1 MTWKGCGIFL
11 RKKMRRLINCCLVLL
26 LLTSCA
32 SRHIVTTEQRTA
44 VRDSIRLLTIMRDSV
59 AIRDSISVITRRDT
73 VFIER
78 WRNHYIE
85 RWRVDTVA
93 AVRRDTVFLE
103 KIQTTEKTPARVS
116 FFANWMPWILIFF
129 LSSLL
134 IYLLFNRLRG

>member
-1 MTWKGCGIFL
+1 
-11 RKKMRRLINCCLVLL
+11 MRRLINCCLVLL
-26 LLTSCA
+26 FLVTSCA
-32 SRHIVTTEQRTA
+32 SRQMVTTKQRTA
-44 VRDSIRLLTIMRDSV
+44 IKDSIRLLTVMRDSV
-59 AIRDSISVITRRDT
+59 VMRDSISVITRRDT

-78 WRNHYIE
+78 WRNHYVE

-103 KIQTTEKTPARVS
+103 KIQTTEKTPARVR

-134 IYLLFNRLRG
+134 IYILFNGLRR

>member
-1 MTWKGCGIFL
+1 MG
-11 RKKMRRLINCCLVLL
+11 RLISGCLVLL
-26 LLTSCA
+26 MLLTSCA
-32 SRHIVTTEQRTA
+32 SRQTVTTEQRTA
-44 VRDSIRLLTIMRDSV
+44 VRDSIRLLTLMRDSV
-59 AIRDSISVITRRDT
+59 AIRDSVSVVTRRDT
-73 VFIER
+73 VFVER

-103 KIQTTEKTPARVS
+103 KIQTTEKTPARVR

-134 IYLLFNRLRG
+134 IFILFNRLRG

>member
-1 MTWKGCGIFL
+1 
-11 RKKMRRLINCCLVLL
+11 MRRLINCCLVLL
-26 LLTSCA
+26 MLLTSCA
-32 SRHIVTTEQRTA
+32 SRQMVTTEQRTA

-59 AIRDSISVITRRDT
+59 AIRDSVSVITRRDT

-103 KIQTTEKTPARVS
+103 KIQTTEKTPARVR

-134 IYLLFNRLRG
+134 MYLMFNRLRG

>member
-1 MTWKGCGIFL
+1 MG
-11 RKKMRRLINCCLVLL
+11 RLINCCLALL
-26 LLTSCA
+26 FLTSCA

-44 VRDSIRLLTIMRDSV
+44 VRDSIRLLTLMRDSV
-59 AIRDSISVITRRDT
+59 AIRDSVSVITRSDT

-103 KIQTTEKTPARVS
+103 KIQTTEKTPARVR

-129 LSSLL
+129 LSSLSL
-134 IYLLFNRLRG
+134 FILFNRLRG

>member
-1 MTWKGCGIFL
+1 MG
-11 RKKMRRLINCCLVLL
+11 RLINCCLVLL
-26 LLTSCA
+26 LLTSCGA
-32 SRHIVTTEQRTA
+32 SRQIATTEQRTA
-44 VRDSIRLLTIMRDSV
+44 VRDSVRLLTVMRDSV
-59 AIRDSISVITRRDT
+59 AIRDSVSVITRRDT

-93 AVRRDTVFLE
+93 AVRRDTVLLE
-103 KIQTTEKTPARVS
+103 QIQTTEKTPARVR

-134 IYLLFNRLRG
+134 IYILFNRLRG

>member
-1 MTWKGCGIFL
+1 MG
-11 RKKMRRLINCCLVLL
+11 RLINCCLVLL

-44 VRDSIRLLTIMRDSV
+44 VRDSVRLLTVLRDSI
-59 AIRDSISVITRRDT
+59 AIRDSVSVITRRDT

-103 KIQTTEKTPARVS
+103 KIQTTEKTPARVA
-116 FFANWMPWILIFF
+116 FFANWMPWILILF

-134 IYLLFNRLRG
+134 LFILFNGLRR

>member
-1 MTWKGCGIFL
+1 
-11 RKKMRRLINCCLVLL
+11 MRRLINCCLVLL

-32 SRHIVTTEQRTA
+32 SRQIATTEQRTA
-44 VRDSIRLLTIMRDSV
+44 VRDSIRLLTVMRDSV
-59 AIRDSISVITRRDT
+59 AIRDSVSVITRRDT

-129 LSSLL
+129 LSLSLL
-134 IYLLFNRLRG
+134 FIFINRLRG

>member
-1 MTWKGCGIFL
+1 MG
-11 RKKMRRLINCCLVLL
+11 RLINCCLALL

-32 SRHIVTTEQRTA
+32 SRQMVTTEQRTA
-44 VRDSIRLLTIMRDSV
+44 VRDSIRLLTVMRDSV
-59 AIRDSISVITRRDT
+59 AIRDSVSVITRGDT

-78 WRNHYIE
+78 WRNHHVE

-103 KIQTTEKTPARVS
+103 KIQTTEKTPARVR

-129 LSSLL
+129 LSSLS
-134 IYLLFNRLRG
+134 IFILFNRLHR

>member
-1 MTWKGCGIFL
+1 MG
-11 RKKMRRLINCCLVLL
+11 RLINCCLVLL

-44 VRDSIRLLTIMRDSV
+44 VRDSVRLLTVLRDSV
-59 AIRDSISVITRRDT
+59 AIRDSVSVITRRDT

-78 WRNHYIE
+78 WRNHYVE

-103 KIQTTEKTPARVS
+103 KIQTTEKTPARVR
-116 FFANWMPWILIFF
+116 FFADWMPWILIFF

-134 IYLLFNRLRG
+134 LFILFNRLRG

>member
-1 MTWKGCGIFL
+1 
-11 RKKMRRLINCCLVLL
+11 MRRLIINCCLVLL
-26 LLTSCA
+26 MLLTSCA
-32 SRHIVTTEQRTA
+32 SRQMVTTEQRTA
-44 VRDSIRLLTIMRDSV
+44 VRDSIRLLTVLRDSV
-59 AIRDSISVITRRDT
+59 AIRDSVSVVMRRDT
-73 VFIER
+73 VFVER

-116 FFANWMPWILIFF
+116 FFANWMPWILIIF

-134 IYLLFNRLRG
+134 IYILFNGLRR

>member
-1 MTWKGCGIFL
+1 
-11 RKKMRRLINCCLVLL
+11 MRRLINCCLVLL
-26 LLTSCA
+26 MLLTSCA
-32 SRHIVTTEQRTA
+32 SRQILTTEQRTA
-44 VRDSIRLLTIMRDSV
+44 VRDSVRLLTVMRDSV
-59 AIRDSISVITRRDT
+59 AIRDSVSVVTRRDT
-73 VFIER
+73 VFVER

-103 KIQTTEKTPARVS
+103 KIQTTEKTPARVR

-134 IYLLFNRLRG
+134 IYILFNGLRR

>member
-1 MTWKGCGIFL
+1 MF
-11 RKKMRRLINCCLVLL
+11 
-26 LLTSCA
+26 LTSCA
-32 SRHIVTTEQRTA
+32 SRQMVTTEHRTA
-44 VRDSIRLLTIMRDSV
+44 VRDSIRLLTMLRDSV
-59 AIRDSISVITRRDT
+59 AIRDSVSVVIRRDT
-73 VFIER
+73 VVIER
-78 WRNHYIE
+78 WRKQYIE

-134 IYLLFNRLRG
+134 IYLLFNGLRR

>member
-1 MTWKGCGIFL
+1 MG
-11 RKKMRRLINCCLVLL
+11 RLINCCLALL
-26 LLTSCA
+26 LLTTSCA
-32 SRHIVTTEQRTA
+32 SRQTVTTEQRTA
-44 VRDSIRLLTIMRDSV
+44 VRDSVRLLTVLRDSI
-59 AIRDSISVITRRDT
+59 AIRDSVSVITRRDT

-116 FFANWMPWILIFF
+116 FFANWMPWILILF

-134 IYLLFNRLRG
+134 LFILFNGLRR

>member
-1 MTWKGCGIFL
+1 
-11 RKKMRRLINCCLVLL
+11 MRSLINCCLVLL

-44 VRDSIRLLTIMRDSV
+44 VRDSIRLLTIRRDSV
-59 AIRDSISVITRRDT
+59 AIRDSVSVITRRDT

-103 KIQTTEKTPARVS
+103 KIQTTEKTPARVR
-116 FFANWMPWILIFF
+116 FFANWMPWILIFL

-134 IYLLFNRLRG
+134 LFILFNRLRG

>member
-1 MTWKGCGIFL
+1 
-11 RKKMRRLINCCLVLL
+11 MRRLINCGLVLL

-32 SRHIVTTEQRTA
+32 SRQIVTTEQRTA
-44 VRDSIRLLTIMRDSV
+44 VRDSIRLLTVMRDSI
-59 AIRDSISVITRRDT
+59 AIRDSVSVITRSDT

-103 KIQTTEKTPARVS
+103 KIQTTEKTPARVR

-134 IYLLFNRLRG
+134 IYILFNGLRR

>member
-1 MTWKGCGIFL
+1 
-11 RKKMRRLINCCLVLL
+11 MRRIINYCLVLL
-26 LLTSCA
+26 FLATSCA
-32 SRHIVTTEQRTA
+32 SRQIMTTEQRTA
-44 VRDSIRLLTIMRDSV
+44 VRDSIRLLTVMRDSV
-59 AIRDSISVITRRDT
+59 AIRDSISVITRSDT

-103 KIQTTEKTPARVS
+103 KIQTTEKTPARVR

-129 LSSLL
+129 LSSLSL
-134 IYLLFNRLRG
+134 FILFNRLRG

>member
-1 MTWKGCGIFL
+1 MK
-11 RKKMRRLINCCLVLL
+11 RLINCCLVLL

-32 SRHIVTTEQRTA
+32 SRHIVTAEQRTA
-44 VRDSIRLLTIMRDSV
+44 VRDSIRLLTVMRDSV
-59 AIRDSISVITRRDT
+59 AIRDSVSVITRRDT

-78 WRNHYIE
+78 WRSHYIE

-103 KIQTTEKTPARVS
+103 KIQTTEKTPARVR

-134 IYLLFNRLRG
+134 IYILFNGLRR

>member
-1 MTWKGCGIFL
+1 MK
-11 RKKMRRLINCCLVLL
+11 RLINCCLVLL

-44 VRDSIRLLTIMRDSV
+44 VRDSVRLLTVLRDSI
-59 AIRDSISVITRRDT
+59 AIRDSVSVVMRRDT
-73 VFIER
+73 VFVER

-103 KIQTTEKTPARVS
+103 KVQTTEKTPARVS

-129 LSSLL
+129 LSSLSL
-134 IYLLFNRLRG
+134 FILFNRLRG

>member
-1 MTWKGCGIFL
+1 
-11 RKKMRRLINCCLVLL
+11 MRRLINCCLVLL

-44 VRDSIRLLTIMRDSV
+44 VRDSVRLLTVLRDSI
-59 AIRDSISVITRRDT
+59 AIRDSVSVITRSDT

-103 KIQTTEKTPARVS
+103 KIQTTEKTPARVR

-129 LSSLL
+129 LSLFSLF
-134 IYLLFNRLRG
+134 ILFNRLRG

>member
-1 MTWKGCGIFL
+1 M
-11 RKKMRRLINCCLVLL
+11 RKIGRPINCCLVLL

-32 SRHIVTTEQRTA
+32 SRQILTSEQRTA
-44 VRDSIRLLTIMRDSV
+44 IRDSVRLLTVMRDSV
-59 AIRDSISVITRRDT
+59 AIRDSVSVITRRDT

-103 KIQTTEKTPARVS
+103 KIQTTEKTPARVR
-116 FFANWMPWILIFF
+116 FFADWMPWILIFF

-134 IYLLFNRLRG
+134 LFILFNRLRG

>member
-1 MTWKGCGIFL
+1 
-11 RKKMRRLINCCLVLL
+11 MRRLINCYLILL

-32 SRHIVTTEQRTA
+32 SRQMVTTEQRTA
-44 VRDSIRLLTIMRDSV
+44 VRDSVRLLTVMRDSI
-59 AIRDSISVITRRDT
+59 AIRDSVSITSRRDT

-103 KIQTTEKTPARVS
+103 KIQTTEKTPARVR

-134 IYLLFNRLRG
+134 IYILFNRRSG

>member
-1 MTWKGCGIFL
+1 M
-11 RKKMRRLINCCLVLL
+11 RKIGRPINCCLVLL
-26 LLTSCA
+26 FLTSCA
-32 SRHIVTTEQRTA
+32 SRQIVTTEQRTA
-44 VRDSIRLLTIMRDSV
+44 VRDSVRLLTVMRDSV
-59 AIRDSISVITRRDT
+59 AIRDSVSVITRSDT

-103 KIQTTEKTPARVS
+103 KIQTTEKTPARVR

-129 LSSLL
+129 LSLSL
-134 IYLLFNRLRG
+134 IYILFNRLRG

>member
-1 MTWKGCGIFL
+1 
-11 RKKMRRLINCCLVLL
+11 MRRLIINCCLVLL

-44 VRDSIRLLTIMRDSV
+44 VRDSIRLLTVLRDSI
-59 AIRDSISVITRRDT
+59 AIRDSVSVVTRRDT

-103 KIQTTEKTPARVS
+103 KIQTTEKTPARVR

-134 IYLLFNRLRG
+134 IYILFNGLRR

>member
-1 MTWKGCGIFL
+1 MG
-11 RKKMRRLINCCLVLL
+11 RLINCCLVLL

-32 SRHIVTTEQRTA
+32 SRHIVTTEQRIA
-44 VRDSIRLLTIMRDSV
+44 VRDSVRLLTVLRDSI
-59 AIRDSISVITRRDT
+59 AIRDSVSITTRRDT

-103 KIQTTEKTPARVS
+103 KIQTTEKAPARVA

-134 IYLLFNRLRG
+134 LFILFNGLRR

>member
-1 MTWKGCGIFL
+1 
-11 RKKMRRLINCCLVLL
+11 MRRLIINCCLVLL
-26 LLTSCA
+26 MFLTSCA
-32 SRHIVTTEQRTA
+32 RSSRQMMTTERTA
-44 VRDSIRLLTIMRDSV
+44 IRDSIRLLTVLRDSV
-59 AIRDSISVITRRDT
+59 AIRDSVSVIARHDT

-103 KIQTTEKTPARVS
+103 KVQTTEKTPARVS

-129 LSSLL
+129 LSLSLL
-134 IYLLFNRLRG
+134 FILFNRLRG

>member
-1 MTWKGCGIFL
+1 MG
-11 RKKMRRLINCCLVLL
+11 RLINCCLALL
-26 LLTSCA
+26 FLVTSCA
-32 SRHIVTTEQRTA
+32 SRQMLTTEQRTA
-44 VRDSIRLLTIMRDSV
+44 VRDSVRLLTVLRDSV
-59 AIRDSISVITRRDT
+59 AIRDSVSVITRRDT

-103 KIQTTEKTPARVS
+103 KIQTTEKTPARVR
-116 FFANWMPWILIFF
+116 FFANWMPWILIIF

-134 IYLLFNRLRG
+134 IYILFNRLRG

>member
-1 MTWKGCGIFL
+1 
-11 RKKMRRLINCCLVLL
+11 MRRLIINCCLVLL

-44 VRDSIRLLTIMRDSV
+44 VRDSVRLLTVLRDSI
-59 AIRDSISVITRRDT
+59 AIRDSVSVVTRRDT

-103 KIQTTEKTPARVS
+103 KIQTTEKTPARVR

-129 LSSLL
+129 LSLSL
-134 IYLLFNRLRG
+134 IYILFNGLRR

>member
-1 MTWKGCGIFL
+1 MG
-11 RKKMRRLINCCLVLL
+11 RLINCCLALL
-26 LLTSCA
+26 FLATSCA
-32 SRHIVTTEQRTA
+32 SRQMLTTEQRTA
-44 VRDSIRLLTIMRDSV
+44 VRDSVRLLTVLRDSV
-59 AIRDSISVITRRDT
+59 AIRDSVSVITRRDT

-93 AVRRDTVFLE
+93 AVRRDTVLLE
-103 KIQTTEKTPARVS
+103 KFQTTEKTPARVR

-134 IYLLFNRLRG
+134 IYILFNRLRG